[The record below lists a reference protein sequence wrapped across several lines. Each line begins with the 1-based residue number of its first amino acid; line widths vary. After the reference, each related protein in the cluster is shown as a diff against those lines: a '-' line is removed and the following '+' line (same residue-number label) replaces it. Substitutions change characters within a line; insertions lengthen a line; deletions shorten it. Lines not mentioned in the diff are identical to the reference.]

1 MHTAVAFFIFNRPGT
16 TEQVFAAIAKAQP
29 PVLLVVADGPRPDRV
44 GEAEK
49 CAAAR
54 AVIERVDWPCD
65 VRTNFA
71 NTNLGLK
78 RRMSSGITWVFEQV
92 EEAIILED
100 DIVPDPTFFRFCE
113 ELLDKYRYD
122 TRVGYISGNNV
133 LLGARTTPYSYY
145 FTSNLNGWGWASW
158 RRAWQYY
165 DVEMKLWPA
174 IRDQGQLPSL
184 FNGRRFAHSTT
195 RLYELCY
202 RGEVDIWDVQWE
214 FACRTQNMMTITP
227 SVPLVKN
234 IGIGADSTTTIFTY
248 RLGEVRPEPMSFPL
262 AHPLYMLHNVVAE
275 KISDKTGGVPLI
287 VKLINNTLHPRTVRR
302 MQNIVRKAM
311 AARARLLRA
320 TAKRTTVKSG
330 GQS

>member
-1 MHTAVAFFIFNRPGT
+1 MKTPVALCLFNRPGT

-122 TRVGYISGNNV
+122 TRVGSIGGHNV
-133 LLGARTTPYSYY
+133 LFGRKTTPYSYY

-165 DVEMKLWPA
+165 DVEMKLWGLIEA
-174 IRDQGQLPSL
+174 QGQLSSFLGTERNPHHA
-184 FNGRRFAHSTT
+184 RRW
-195 RLYELCY
+195 YELCY
-202 RGEVDIWDVQWE
+202 QGKVDNWDMQWG
-214 FACRTQNMMTITP
+214 FVSRAHHMLTVTP
-227 SVPLVKN
+227 SVPLTRN
-234 IGIGADSTTTIFTY
+234 IGFGADSTTTIMKY
-248 RLGEVRPEPMSFPL
+248 KLDEL
-262 AHPLYMLHNVVAE
+262 QAE
-275 KISDKTGGVPLI
+275 KITFPLNHPPYVFHDAAADEIAATAAGVPLI
-287 VKLINNTLHPRTVRR
+287 AKLVTNTLHPKTVRR
-302 MQNIVRKAM
+302 IQNVVRRVMTARNAM
-311 AARARLLRA
+311 RERR
-320 TAKRTTVKSG
+320 
-330 GQS
+330 